1 MTAWPIAVGEETP
14 LAEIADLLEGR
25 QIKRVPVVRDGNVIG
40 IVSRADLLQAFASIH
55 RPAPEADPDD
65 RALRA
70 AVLKT
75 MDTAK
80 LVRPY
85 TLSITVKD
93 GNVHLSGLV
102 GTAEEKKA
110 LCIAAE
116 VTQGVVSVTESLQVE
131 PRLPASL

>member
-1 MTAWPIAVGEETP
+1 AWPIAVGEETP
-14 LAEIADLLEGR
+14 LAEIANLLETR
-25 QIKRVPVVRDGNVIG
+25 QIKRVPVVRDGKVIG

-55 RPAPEADPDD
+55 PRAPKTNPDE

-102 GTAEEKKA
+102 G
-110 LCIAAE
+110 
-116 VTQGVVSVTESLQVE
+116 
-131 PRLPASL
+131 